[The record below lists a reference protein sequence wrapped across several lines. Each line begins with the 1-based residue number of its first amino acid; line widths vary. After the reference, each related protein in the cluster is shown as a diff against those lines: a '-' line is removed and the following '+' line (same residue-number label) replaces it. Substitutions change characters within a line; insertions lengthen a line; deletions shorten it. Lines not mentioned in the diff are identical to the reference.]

1 VGGTSSDFVVL
12 REDLLWRTR
21 GRKWDYEFISRPRR
35 DWQDRSYLV
44 TTQVFSAGAG
54 RVPRNIVGQ
63 VEGETYLACS
73 VLDPDRTDEFG
84 RPVQH
89 YVLWL
94 VPQRALR
101 GGVPEIS
108 SDWLL
113 RTMAA
118 TRGPLDALFE
128 APAAPTGEEPWKVD
142 LRLEPSGAPVDH
154 VRGPVLNLP
163 KEVRPPVRRRARR
176 GRPVLLLAALLAVAI
191 LALLALFLGRL

>member
-1 VGGTSSDFVVL
+1 MGGAGDLMVL

-35 DWQDRSYLV
+35 EWKDRSYLV

-94 VPQRALR
+94 VPEGALR

-128 APAAPTGEEPWKVD
+128 APSAPTGEEPWKVD
-142 LRLEPSGAPVDH
+142 VRLEPSGAPVEH
-154 VRGPVLNLP
+154 VRGPAVKLP
-163 KEVRPPVRRRARR
+163 KEVRLPVRRRARR
-176 GRPVLLLAALLAVAI
+176 GRPVLLLAVVLALLV
-191 LALLALFLGRL
+191 LALLALGFL